1 MLFPQGAAESSPN
14 SRVVALAA
22 PWGFGVTSASA
33 ATLHDEAHG
42 YAVGPLLET
51 AKSLSD

>member
-22 PWGFGVTSASA
+22 PWGFG

-42 YAVGPLLET
+42 YAVGPRLET